1 MKHIPE
7 VETPGFN
14 EGFELMNLL
23 VADLRDTVALRR
35 EIREDLWRCLMIRS
49 LFSAIESIVSHAR
62 GRALAGARAGT
73 VSLPPK
79 AERALLEGQYEEL
92 DDGTVVWTTRYSRL
106 KDTIRY
112 SLRYYAKALETG
124 TPLQAKAPWPEGFDE
139 VLGVR
144 NSVTHPKR
152 LTDLNV
158 TDRNVDQVY
167 QIVQW
172 IKDLAIWIGQHEQE
186 HVDRIAQGIN
196 TSVEEQIRQL
206 ERGKAQGD
214 W

>member
-35 EIREDLWRCLMIRS
+35 EIREDLWRRLIVRS

-62 GRALAGARAGT
+62 GRALAGARVGT
-73 VSLPPK
+73 ISLPQK
-79 AERALLEGQYEEL
+79 AARALLEGQYEES
-92 DDGTVVWTTRYSRL
+92 DDGTLVWTTRYSRL

-112 SLRYYAKALETG
+112 SLKYYAKVLETE

-139 VLGVR
+139 LLGVR

-152 LTDLNV
+152 LSDLDV
-158 TDRNVDQVY
+158 TDENIHQAI
-167 QIVQW
+167 QSVQW
-172 IKDLAIWIGQHEQE
+172 ITDLATWIGQNEQE
-186 HVDRIAQGIN
+186 HIDRVAQRIN
-196 TSVEEQIRQL
+196 ASIEEQIRQL
-206 ERGKAQGD
+206 EEGKARGD
-214 W
+214 